1 MSSRRSFVIG
11 SLALAAGVAAF
22 FFVPKPLPELSRQDL
37 IAEVRSG
44 SVHRVVIVD
53 DQVITGVSARRGAF
67 RVVLQRGDT
76 TLIEELS
83 ALGVEIRYEKEP
95 LGLI

>member
-1 MSSRRSFVIG
+1 MGSRRLFVIG
-11 SLALAAGVAAF
+11 SLAVAAGVAAF
-22 FFVPKPLPELSRQDL
+22 LFVPKPLPELSRQEL

-44 SVHRVVIVD
+44 SVRQVVILDNQIV
-53 DQVITGVSARRGAF
+53 TGVSTRGAF
-67 RVVLQRGDT
+67 RVVLRRGDN

-83 ALGVEIRYEKEP
+83 AMGIEVRYEKEP